1 VRSNYAIP
9 ACSDGGYPAAVPSFA
24 LEHGRQLRPL
34 EERDAEEVH
43 ALIEVNRARLARWM
57 AWAAGHETAAQ
68 TLEFIRTTQRQM
80 ADNDGLQLALIAEGR
95 IVGMVGFH
103 SIDWQNRATSLG
115 YWLSEDEEGQGTMTQ
130 AVATLTGHAF
140 ADWHLNR
147 VEIRADVENARS
159 RAIPERLG
167 YRREGTLRQAYR
179 ISGDR
184 YSDDVVYAML
194 AAEWPAAQ
202 RRDTSSR

>member
-1 VRSNYAIP
+1 MPPFTLAR
-9 ACSDGGYPAAVPSFA
+9 
-24 LEHGRQLRPL
+24 GRLLRVL
-34 EERDAEEVH
+34 EESDAQELHE
-43 ALIEVNRARLARWM
+43 LIERNRPRLARWM
-57 AWAAGHETAAQ
+57 AWAVEHQ
-68 TLEFIRTTQRQM
+68 TRRQTIEFIRLTRRQLS
-80 ADNDGLQLALIAEGR
+80 ANDGLQTALIADGR

-115 YWLSEDEEGQGTMTQ
+115 YWLSEEEEGQGTMTQ

-140 ADWHLNR
+140 AHWRLNR

-167 YRREGTLRQAYR
+167 FRREGTLRQAYR

-184 YSDDVVYAML
+184 YSDDAVYAML